1 MKYEFEH
8 KKLNINEADK
18 LKGELRRELS
28 TPQGDVSDMEIED
41 VEKVLQKKKQDK
53 RMAREKREQ
62 EVVER
67 HEQAV
72 SALSRIA
79 DGINGFIQKR
89 QGEVQKVAGDVV
101 ARVANFPDIQ
111 KITGSVVTK
120 VTNFP
125 EIQKITGK
133 VQTEVTNWPDQKDVK
148 FPDVQKVEVLNQGDT
163 VNVGNLPIGE
173 GAEAGKNAR
182 PERYVPVRLTD
193 GKTFYNA
200 LQSIASAVGS
210 VLPFRD
216 TQGKPAQANI
226 DDNGNLKVVLPA
238 GGSSGTQYTEGD
250 TDASVTGTA
259 VMWEDTSDTMRVA
272 SAAKPLPVNIVAG
285 SSSGTEYT
293 EGDTDESISGG
304 AIMWEDAGNTLRPVS
319 ATHKLPVDANVSIN
333 EPLNVDG
340 VVSIS
345 GTATVQATNLDI
357 RDLTNAS
364 DSVTAHQGGTWNIT
378 NVSGTVS
385 LPTGA
390 ATSAKQDTIIGHVD
404 GIEALLTTIESNQL
418 ADNHNVTISNASIPV
433 TGTFTIPK
441 PLTVDGQVSISGT
454 TAATQS
460 GSWTVTANAGTNL
473 NTSALALESG
483 GNLAGAATS
492 LAIVD
497 DWDESDRAKVN
508 IIAGQA
514 GVTAGAGEVATNTPR
529 VTLASDDPAVAALQT
544 IDNAISGSEMQVD
557 IVGSIPAGTNNIGDV
572 DVVSSALPTGA
583 STLAEQQSQTTHL
596 ATIAGD
602 TTDIET
608 AVELID
614 DTVYVDDT
622 ATHSTGSTKVIG
634 IGAVA
639 APTDASVNANDI
651 GMPAMTTDRKLHVS
665 VQDALPAGTNA
676 IGKLAANSGVDI
688 GDVDVTSIAAG
699 DNNIGNV
706 DIVTVPTDPF
716 GANAD
721 AAATAGSAGSMQAK
735 FRLMTSQLDSIKTA
749 VETLDNTVGGSE
761 LQVDV
766 VTMPT
771 VTVTATDLDVQSGGA
786 DLATSTQAGAIQTA
800 VELIDDTVFVDDAD
814 WTADT
819 SKHLLVGGVT
829 QVATTA
835 NTDGDVTPLTTNAFR
850 ELRVAIPESD
860 LATAGTAHVKK
871 YYTNAGAVTDGIIWS
886 PAAGKRWYV
895 TDIVINVSAAATVTL
910 EDDLAAGDSAV
921 MKFELAANSGV
932 SHSFNTPLYSGE
944 DAADLLITTSAGN
957 VYVTV
962 TGYEI

>member
-8 KKLNINEADK
+8 KKLNINEADR
-18 LKGELRRELS
+18 LKGEIRKEMKDSPVEDIGEDLELALLKKRRRAREERELQRIQRES
-28 TPQGDVSDMEIED
+28 QQHAELRSGL
-41 VEKVLQKKKQDK
+41 EKVYGGVSSLLQKK
-53 RMAREKREQ
+53 MFPNIQ
-62 EVVER
+62 E
-67 HEQAV
+67 
-72 SALSRIA
+72 I
-79 DGINGFIQKR
+79 
-89 QGEVQKVAGDVV
+89 AGDVT
-101 ARVANFPDIQ
+101 AKITNLPDIQ
-111 KITGSVVTK
+111 KVTGTVVSK
-120 VTNFP
+120 IANWP
-125 EIQKITGK
+125 EIQKVTGK
-133 VQTEVTNWPDQKDVK
+133 VQTEVTNWPEQKDVR

-173 GAEAGKNAR
+173 GVEAGKNAR

-226 DDNGNLKVVLPA
+226 DANGNLKVSLPD
-238 GGSSGTQYTEGD
+238 GGTSGTQYTEGD

-285 SSSGTEYT
+285 SSGGTEYT
-293 EGDTDESISGG
+293 EGDTDASITGG

-319 ATHKLPVDANVSIN
+319 ATYKLPVDANVSID

-433 TGTFTIPK
+433 TGTVTATILE
-441 PLTVDGQVSISGT
+441 PLTIDGQVSISGT

-514 GVTAGAGEVATNTPR
+514 GVTAGSGAVAANTPR
-529 VTLASDDPAVAALQT
+529 VTLASDDPAVAALQAL
-544 IDNAISGSEMQVD
+544 DNAISGSEMQVD

-602 TTDIET
+602 TTDIEA

-614 DTVYVDDT
+614 DTVY
-622 ATHSTGSTKVIG
+622 
-634 IGAVA
+634 
-639 APTDASVNANDI
+639 
-651 GMPAMTTDRKLHVS
+651 
-665 VQDALPAGTNA
+665 
-676 IGKLAANSGVDI
+676 
-688 GDVDVTSIAAG
+688 
-699 DNNIGNV
+699 
-706 DIVTVPTDPF
+706 
-716 GANAD
+716 
-721 AAATAGSAGSMQAK
+721 
-735 FRLMTSQLDSIKTA
+735 
-749 VETLDNTVGGSE
+749 
-761 LQVDV
+761 
-766 VTMPT
+766 
-771 VTVTATDLDVQSGGA
+771 
-786 DLATSTQAGAIQTA
+786 
-800 VELIDDTVFVDDAD
+800 VDDAD

-835 NTDGDVTPLTTNAFR
+835 NTDGDVTPLTTNALR

-910 EDDLAAGDSAV
+910 EDDLAAGDSVV